1 MTSVEQAVTGK
12 DASLNEQRE
21 IVASLGGVLCNCAV
35 AMPIAPAGMC
45 PNCGVEG
52 PFYKQALAHYAATHN
67 GSDPH
72 ENDRIVSR
80 YKKLDLHAAFK
91 EEPEDIEWLKED
103 FLESGT
109 LSCLFSKPGVG
120 KSLISLEIAIE
131 VVKTGG
137 SVVYLD
143 DENRAA
149 DIVDRLRSFGC
160 TPDELA
166 ERLFIYNFQN
176 LPPLDTEAGGDHL
189 DALVGEDKPDLV
201 ILDTISRMIKGSEN
215 DADTYIQLYRCS
227 LTRLKARKVAVLR
240 LDHVGK
246 DSGRGQR
253 GSSAKESDADV
264 LWHLTR
270 DGEST
275 FTLECEKSRSGHIP
289 YGTLINLKRLYE
301 PLRHIWDVHIDIPL
315 NRYEAVMRQMDI
327 LGISPSLGR
336 DKVRKIFSDNGV
348 VGVRNDQLQAA
359 IVERRNRQRRSVPM
373 GGDGWGR
380 GSEDDCPF

>member
-1 MTSVEQAVTGK
+1 MPSVEQAIDGR

-21 IVASLGGVLCNCAV
+21 IVASLGGVMCNCTMPV
-35 AMPIAPAGMC
+35 AIAPAGMC
-45 PNCGVEG
+45 PQCGVEG
-52 PFYKQALAHYAATHN
+52 PFYQQALQHYMATHSGAN
-67 GSDPH
+67 PH
-72 ENDRIVSR
+72 ENDRIVSK
-80 YKKLDLHAAFK
+80 YSSLDLDAVFR
-91 EEPEDIEWLKED
+91 EEPEDITWLKED
-103 FLESGT
+103 FLEAGT
-109 LSCLFSKPGVG
+109 LNCLFSKPGVG
-120 KSLISLEIAIE
+120 KSLISLELAIE
-131 VVKTGG
+131 VVKAGKT
-137 SVVYLD
+137 VMYMD

-160 TPDELA
+160 TPAELR
-166 ERLFIYNFQN
+166 ERLFIFNFQN
-176 LPPLDTEAGGDHL
+176 LPPLDTEAGGEHL
-189 DALVGEDKPDLV
+189 DALAGDRKPDLV

-227 LTRLKARKVAVLR
+227 LTRLKARKIAVLR

-246 DSGRGQR
+246 DSARGQR

-315 NRYEAVMRQMDI
+315 SRFEGVMRQMDI

-359 IVERRNRQRRSVPM
+359 IVERRNRQRRSVPIS
-373 GGDGWGR
+373 GDGWGR
-380 GSEDDCPF
+380 GDDDCPF

>member
-215 DADTYIQLYRCS
+215 DADTYIQLYRCQPDPAEGTQGS
-227 LTRLKARKVAVLR
+227 GPAPRPRGQGLRARSAGQLGEGV
-240 LDHVGK
+240 
-246 DSGRGQR
+246 GRGRALAPDPGR
-253 GSSAKESDADV
+253 GVHVHPGVREV
-264 LWHLTR
+264 QV
-270 DGEST
+270 
-275 FTLECEKSRSGHIP
+275 RSH
-289 YGTLINLKRLYE
+289 
-301 PLRHIWDVHIDIPL
+301 PLRHADQPQAPVRTAAPH
-315 NRYEAVMRQMDI
+315 
-327 LGISPSLGR
+327 LGR
-336 DKVRKIFSDNGV
+336 
-348 VGVRNDQLQAA
+348 AH
-359 IVERRNRQRRSVPM
+359 
-373 GGDGWGR
+373 
-380 GSEDDCPF
+380 